1 MDINQRIIA
10 AADITFIMIT
20 NQLLSPSNT
29 FSMINAIAK
38 PNPQNRFMLILYINV
53 IGSLTV
59 SSPVPCCYGFI
70 PRWLRHASMRTT
82 MANYKPHWEF

>member
-1 MDINQRIIA
+1 MNKKKQMYAIDINQRIIA
-10 AADITFIMIT
+10 AADITFIVIT

-53 IGSLTV
+53 IRSLTV
-59 SSPVPCCYGFI
+59 SSPVPCCYNS
-70 PRWLRHASMRTT
+70 H
-82 MANYKPHWEF
+82 HWYFR

>member
-10 AADITFIMIT
+10 AADITFIVIT
-20 NQLLSPSNT
+20 KYPLSPSRYLST
-29 FSMINAIAK
+29 KNAKIK

-59 SSPVPCCYGFI
+59 NSPVVALAF
-70 PRWLRHASMRTT
+70 LVNSSNA
-82 MANYKPHWEF
+82 